1 MAVSPDT
8 AQGLIRELYY
18 MGRAIRAALS
28 HPDEG
33 DLLPG
38 GVGVLGSLEAR
49 GPSRQVDL
57 AADLC
62 ISQSTLSRHVAELVN
77 SGNIAR
83 HADPLDGRAT
93 LISITDQGSDL
104 LLRVRESR
112 ARGLRA
118 ALSEWTEAEAEQ
130 ATAVVQKLRNS
141 LAAAPHHT
149 AVAERRPVTTESQEV
164 DV

>member
-1 MAVSPDT
+1 MAVSPET
-8 AQGLIRELYY
+8 ARGLIRELYY
-18 MGRAIRAALS
+18 MGRAIRATLA

-62 ISQSTLSRHVAELVN
+62 ISQSTLSRHVAELVS

-83 HADPLDGRAT
+83 HADPLDGRVT
-93 LISITDQGSDL
+93 LIRITDQGSDL
-104 LLRVRESR
+104 LRRVRESR

-118 ALSEWTEAEAEQ
+118 ALADWSEVEAEQ
-130 ATAVVQKLRNS
+130 AIAVVQKLRNS
-141 LAAAPHHT
+141 LAAAPPHI
-149 AVAERRPVTTESQEV
+149 AVGERRPVSTESQEV

>member
-1 MAVSPDT
+1 MAVSPDA
-8 AQGLIRELYY
+8 AQGLIRELFL

-28 HPDEG
+28 HPEEG

-38 GVGVLGSLEAR
+38 GVGVLGSLDAR
-49 GPSRQVDL
+49 GPCRQVDL

-83 HADPLDGRAT
+83 RADPLDGRAT
-93 LISITDQGSDL
+93 LIHITDKGRDL
-104 LLRVRESR
+104 LWRVRESR
-112 ARGLRA
+112 ARGLRD
-118 ALSEWTEAEAEQ
+118 ALADWTEGEAEQ
-130 ATAVVQKLRNS
+130 ATAVVHKLRDS
-141 LAAAPHHT
+141 LASAAHHT
-149 AVAERRPVTTESQEV
+149 GERRTVSSESQEV

>member
-8 AQGLIRELYY
+8 ARGLIRELYY
-18 MGRAIRAALS
+18 MGRAIRAALA

-62 ISQSTLSRHVAELVN
+62 ISQSTLSRHVAELVS

-83 HADPLDGRAT
+83 HADPLDGRVT
-93 LISITDQGSDL
+93 LIRITDQGSDL
-104 LLRVRESR
+104 LRRVRESR
-112 ARGLRA
+112 ARGLQA
-118 ALSEWTEAEAEQ
+118 ALADWTEVEAEH
-130 ATAVVQKLRNS
+130 AIAVVQKLRNS
-141 LAAAPHHT
+141 LAAAPPHI
-149 AVAERRPVTTESQEV
+149 AVGERRPESTESQEV

>member
-18 MGRAIRAALS
+18 MGRAIRAALA
-28 HPDEG
+28 HPEEG

-93 LISITDQGSDL
+93 LISVTDQGRDL
-104 LLRVRESR
+104 LRRVRESR
-112 ARGLRA
+112 ARGLRE
-118 ALSEWTEAEAEQ
+118 ALAEWTEAEAEQ

-141 LAAAPHHT
+141 LAAAPHRTGVGEH
-149 AVAERRPVTTESQEV
+149 RPDSTESQEV

>member
-1 MAVSPDT
+1 MAVSPET
-8 AQGLIRELYY
+8 ARGLIRELYY
-18 MGRAIRAALS
+18 MGRAIRATLA

-62 ISQSTLSRHVAELVN
+62 ISQSTLSRHVAELVS

-83 HADPLDGRAT
+83 HADPLDGRVT
-93 LISITDQGSDL
+93 LIRITDQGSDL
-104 LLRVRESR
+104 LRRVRESR
-112 ARGLRA
+112 ARGLRT
-118 ALSEWTEAEAEQ
+118 ALADWTEVEAEQ
-130 ATAVVQKLRNS
+130 AIAVVQKLRNS
-141 LAAAPHHT
+141 LAAAPPHI
-149 AVAERRPVTTESQEV
+149 AVGERRPVSTESQEM